1 MGETTQLPR
10 VDGKVVS
17 RANGKVDEM
26 TRIPSSHSDNT
37 NPANKGGNREANL
50 LYKNNFIVMKSMA
63 QSKFKSSHVML
74 LCNMYNPYLSIS
86 L

>member
-37 NPANKGGNREANL
+37 NPTNKGGNREANM
-50 LYKNNFIVMKSMA
+50 LYKNFIVMKSMA
-63 QSKFKSSHVML
+63 QSKFKSSYVTL
-74 LCNMYNPYLSIS
+74 LLQYV
-86 L
+86 